1 MTGLLLGVAL
11 LVSLVLFMRQLQ
23 HRRAAKEV
31 ARIAGLIA
39 EKGLRP
45 RFQGPDESLRLKTNQ
60 RREAADRL
68 KRRAA
73 SMESGVPAP
82 DVLRRIK

>member
-1 MTGLLLGVAL
+1 MIALLLGVAL
-11 LVSLVLFMRQLQ
+11 LVSLVVFMWLQ
-23 HRRAAKEV
+23 RRRAATEV
-31 ARIAGLIA
+31 ARIADLIA

-45 RFQGPDESLRLKTNQ
+45 RFQGQDESLRLKTNQ

-82 DVLRRIK
+82 EVLRRIK

>member
-1 MTGLLLGVAL
+1 MIALLLGVAL
-11 LVSLVLFMRQLQ
+11 LVSLVVFTWRLQ
-23 HRRAAKEV
+23 RRRAATEV

-39 EKGLRP
+39 QKGLRP
-45 RFQGPDESLRLKTNQ
+45 RFQGQDESLRLKTNQ

-82 DVLRRIK
+82 EVLRRIK